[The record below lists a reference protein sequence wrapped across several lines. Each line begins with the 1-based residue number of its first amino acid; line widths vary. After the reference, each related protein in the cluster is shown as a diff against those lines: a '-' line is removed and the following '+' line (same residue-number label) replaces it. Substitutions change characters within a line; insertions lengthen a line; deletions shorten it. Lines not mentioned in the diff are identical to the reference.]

1 MEDIDSFLNRLLRGD
16 RSVGRTDVLL
26 KTYIVYHVGQRFA
39 HMMEERAQYA
49 AVGNVPDREE
59 WLGRAFCAYMEQF
72 VVEFA
77 DLMTQALLS
86 RRKKINRQSM
96 NEIVKE
102 ALLFASFYTNWD
114 SAGKWLALAS
124 GLTAEQTDKVD
135 GFPRLVFE
143 RPIREASTRWAQQA
157 EARVIFRSL
166 LSRRPAERLK
176 PMDRVKLQIAELK
189 RMNPGISQRA
199 LCGKLDAVNDR
210 AGDEVVPVPNTWRRE
225 GERSW
230 AGAYNSP
237 TLLVRVKR
245 YLSGVKP
252 LSG

>member
-1 MEDIDSFLNRLLRGD
+1 M
-16 RSVGRTDVLL
+16 L
-26 KTYIVYHVGQRFA
+26 KSYIVYHVGQRFA
-39 HMMEERAQYA
+39 HMMEERARYA

-59 WLGRAFCAYMEQF
+59 WLGRAFCACMDQS

-77 DLMTQALLS
+77 DLMAQALLS
-86 RRKKINRQSM
+86 RRKEINRQSM

-114 SAGKWLALAS
+114 SAGKWLAIAS
-124 GLTAEQTDKVD
+124 GLTAEQTDEVD

-143 RPIREASTRWAQQA
+143 GPIREASSRWAKQA
-157 EARVIFRSL
+157 EARVIFRSK
-166 LSRRPAERLK
+166 LSKRRAERLK
-176 PMDRVKLQIAELK
+176 PPHRVKALIAYVKAL
-189 RMNPGISQRA
+189 NPGISQKE
-199 LCGKLDAVNDR
+199 LCGKLDAMNDR
-210 AGDEVVPVPNTWRRE
+210 AGDEVVPVLISWRRQ

-230 AGAYNSP
+230 AGAYNRP
-237 TLLVRVKR
+237 TLRGKVKK